1 MQLAVFKVLSF
12 SSVTANGG
20 QSASS
25 MEGEAIMFEGSIRA
39 GFLAALVLITCTA
52 GALAQSAVTNSYD
65 INLSNAVTV
74 NNCSTGEPIAL
85 NGDVQVSYS
94 ASTDGSGN
102 NNFSISAA
110 NNLTGIGQTT
120 GAPYVAAD
128 SDTYSSS
135 TGDSSADLTVELKAD
150 LKPQSGGA
158 ALTL

>member
-52 GALAQSAVTNSYD
+52 GAQSAVTNSYD

-74 NNCSTGEPIAL
+74 NNCSTGEPVAL
-85 NGDVQVSYS
+85 SGTVHVLYS
-94 ASTDGSGN
+94 VATDRSGA
-102 NNFSISAA
+102 NNFAITAA
-110 NNLTGIGQTT
+110 NNLTG
-120 GAPYVAAD
+120 
-128 SDTYSSS
+128 
-135 TGDSSADLTVELKAD
+135 
-150 LKPQSGGA
+150 SG
-158 ALTL
+158 